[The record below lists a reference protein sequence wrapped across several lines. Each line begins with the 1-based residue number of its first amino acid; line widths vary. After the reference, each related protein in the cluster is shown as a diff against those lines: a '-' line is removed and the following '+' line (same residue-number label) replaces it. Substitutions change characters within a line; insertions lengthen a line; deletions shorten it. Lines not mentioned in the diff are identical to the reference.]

1 MVAAVEL
8 TSSLDVALALA
19 VVVAAVE
26 LTSSPDAALA
36 QAVVVAV
43 GKISVAFEAGLGHW
57 RFHVA
62 GAVAA
67 VCALE

>member
-1 MVAAVEL
+1 M
-8 TSSLDVALALA
+8 S
-19 VVVAAVE
+19 
-26 LTSSPDAALA
+26 SSPDAALA